1 MKEVQFLKGGSLR
14 NICSKLAIHR
24 ESAKILAGG
33 TDLMISLN
41 NDPNICGVLISIK
54 GYGLEYIRQEGKFL
68 YIGAT
73 TTLVD
78 VSQSDKVQK
87 MVPLLSTA
95 TKQIGSS
102 AIRNMGTIGG
112 NLCNA
117 SPAADTAVAL
127 LALGAKL
134 KIKISS
140 SQKTRVVNCER
151 FFLGPKKTILNSDEL
166 LEEIIIPIQSK
177 QNKWRW
183 YKIGLRKSDTIA
195 VISVAISLSFRQEIC
210 HAARIALG
218 SVAPT
223 PFLAEESA
231 SLLHR
236 KTLTMEII
244 EGVSQKVSEDI
255 SPIDDVR
262 ATAWYRRTVAKKLMV
277 KLLSQIAE
285 NISQGE

>member
-1 MKEVQFLKGGSLR
+1 MKEMQFLKGGSLM
-14 NICSKLAIHR
+14 NICSKLAVYR
-24 ESAKILAGG
+24 ENAKILAGG
-33 TDLMISLN
+33 TDLMVSLN
-41 NDPNICGVLISIK
+41 KDPNISGVLISIK

-95 TKQIGSS
+95 VKQMGSS

-134 KIKISS
+134 KISS
-140 SQKTRVVNCER
+140 SQKTKVVNCER

-195 VISVAISLSFRQEIC
+195 VISVAISLSFKQEIC
-210 HAARIALG
+210 HAVRIALG
-218 SVAPT
+218 SIAPT

-231 SLLHR
+231 SLLYR

-244 EGVSQKVSEDI
+244 ERVSQKVSEDI

>member
-1 MKEVQFLKGGSLR
+1 MKEMQFLKGGSLM
-14 NICSKLAIHR
+14 NICSKLAVYR
-24 ESAKILAGG
+24 ENAKILAGG
-33 TDLMISLN
+33 TDLMVSLN
-41 NDPNICGVLISIK
+41 KDPNISGVLISIK

-95 TKQIGSS
+95 VKQMGSS
-102 AIRNMGTIGG
+102 AIRNMCTIGG

-117 SPAADTAVAL
+117 SPAADTAVSL

-134 KIKISS
+134 KISS
-140 SQKTRVVNCER
+140 SQKTKVVNCER

-195 VISVAISLSFRQEIC
+195 VISLAVSLSFQQEIC

-231 SLLHR
+231 SMLHG

-244 EGVSQKVSEDI
+244 ERVSQKVSEDI

>member
-1 MKEVQFLKGGSLR
+1 MQEVQFLKGCSLR
-14 NICSKLAIHR
+14 NICTALAIHR
-24 ESAKILAGG
+24 ENAKILAGG
-33 TDLMISLN
+33 TDLMVALN
-41 NDPNICGVLISIK
+41 HDPNICGVLISIK

-68 YIGAT
+68 YIGAA
-73 TTLVD
+73 TTLTA
-78 VSQSDKVQK
+78 VSQSDMLQK
-87 MVPLLSTA
+87 MVPLLATV

-134 KIKISS
+134 KISS
-140 SQKTRVVNCER
+140 SQKTKVVNCER
-151 FFLGPKKTILNSDEL
+151 FFLDPKKTILKNDEL
-166 LEEIIIPIQSK
+166 LEEIIIPIQSI

-195 VISVAISLSFRQEIC
+195 VISIAISLSFRQEIC

-223 PFLAEESA
+223 PFLSEEA
-231 SLLHR
+231 VSLLHR
-236 KTLTMEII
+236 QTLTPEII
-244 EGVSQKVSEDI
+244 EGVSQKVCEDI

-277 KLLSQIAE
+277 KLLSQIAK
-285 NISQGE
+285 NVSQG

>member
-1 MKEVQFLKGGSLR
+1 MKEMQFLKGGSLR
-14 NICSKLAIHR
+14 NICSKLAIYS

-33 TDLMISLN
+33 TDLMASLN
-41 NDPNICGVLISIK
+41 GDPNISGVLISIK
-54 GYGLEYIRQEGKFL
+54 GYGLEYIRQEGNFL
-68 YIGAT
+68 FIGAT
-73 TTLVD
+73 TTLAD

-87 MVPLLSTA
+87 MVPLLSVV

-102 AIRNMGTIGG
+102 AIQNMGTIGG

-134 KIKISS
+134 KITS
-140 SQKTRVVNCER
+140 SQKTKVVNCER
-151 FFLGPKKTILNSDEL
+151 FFLGPKKTILKSDEL

-195 VISVAISLSFRQEIC
+195 VISVAISLSFQQEIC
-210 HAARIALG
+210 QAVRIALG

-236 KTLTMEII
+236 KTLTREVI
-244 EGVSQKVSEDI
+244 ERVSQKVSEDI

>member
-1 MKEVQFLKGGSLR
+1 MKEMQFLKGGSLR
-14 NICSKLAIHR
+14 NICSKLAIYR
-24 ESAKILAGG
+24 ENAKTLAGG
-33 TDLMISLN
+33 TDLMVSLN
-41 NDPNICGVLISIK
+41 NDPNISGVLISIK
-54 GYGLEYIRQEGKFL
+54 GYGLEYIRLEGKFL

-73 TTLVD
+73 TTLAD

-95 TKQIGSS
+95 VKQMGSS

-134 KIKISS
+134 KITS
-140 SQKTRVVNCER
+140 SQKTKVVNCER
-151 FFLGPKKTILNSDEL
+151 FFLGPKKNILKSDEL

-195 VISVAISLSFRQEIC
+195 VISVAISLSFKQEIC
-210 HAARIALG
+210 HAVRIALG
-218 SVAPT
+218 SIAPT

-231 SLLHR
+231 SLLYR

-244 EGVSQKVSEDI
+244 ERVSQKVSEDI

-262 ATAWYRRTVAKKLMV
+262 ATAWYRRAVAKKLMV